1 MPTNCIVHDWQLDAA
16 SGALVHK
23 DNGEMRRLGEYQFK
37 LLLVLIKHAGQ
48 TLTRD
53 ELNVLVWERRVIGNN
68 SLPNAIHALRCALED
83 DGKQQRIIK
92 TIPRKGYTLEP
103 EFCQFNARPPQPVTM
118 TEEQTIAEAPLPIDE
133 LMPVND
139 APMIDGPVMRP
150 EAVTLAPV
158 TPRWKY
164 AFLAQ
169 LAITLLLAGLW
180 WWSPHNAPQ
189 IVQEESG
196 VYQQIRL
203 LRLPGADDTN
213 AMPQTHLNK
222 LLGATLHQLDNV
234 LAARKIKMD
243 VWFNASATSLK
254 YTFVLR
260 NACESREMAMNI
272 FHWGTHTERLNNI
285 LLSETERKLNEM
297 ATCVN

>member
-1 MPTNCIVHDWQLDAA
+1 MPTNCIVHDWQLDAS
-16 SGALVHK
+16 SGALIHK

-103 EFCQFNARPPQPVTM
+103 EFCQFNARPPQPLATADATAVAEITLPVD
-118 TEEQTIAEAPLPIDE
+118 EPLPVIEAPVIQP
-133 LMPVND
+133 
-139 APMIDGPVMRP
+139 
-150 EAVTLAPV
+150 VTLTEASAA
-158 TPRWKY
+158 PRWKY

-169 LAITLLLAGLW
+169 LAVTLLLALLW
-180 WWSPHNAPQ
+180 WLPAGNAPQ

-234 LAARKIKMD
+234 LAARQIKMD

>member
-1 MPTNCIVHDWQLDAA
+1 MPTNCIVHDWQLDAS
-16 SGALVHK
+16 SGALIHK

-103 EFCQFNARPPQPVTM
+103 EFCQFNARPPQPLA
-118 TEEQTIAEAPLPIDE
+118 TEEATASAEVAQPVDEPLPVIE
-133 LMPVND
+133 AQV
-139 APMIDGPVMRP
+139 IQP
-150 EAVTLAPV
+150 ETVTETSA

-169 LAITLLLAGLW
+169 LAVTLLLALLW
-180 WWSPHNAPQ
+180 WLPAGSAPQ

>member
-1 MPTNCIVHDWQLDAA
+1 MPTNCIVHDWQLDAS
-16 SGALVHK
+16 SGALIHK

-103 EFCQFNARPPQPVTM
+103 EFCQFNARPPQPLATADATAVAEITLPVD
-118 TEEQTIAEAPLPIDE
+118 EPPPVIEAPVIQP
-133 LMPVND
+133 
-139 APMIDGPVMRP
+139 
-150 EAVTLAPV
+150 VTLTEASAA
-158 TPRWKY
+158 PRWKY

-169 LAITLLLAGLW
+169 LAVTLLLALLW
-180 WWSPHNAPQ
+180 WLPAGNAPQ

-234 LAARKIKMD
+234 LAARQIKMD

>member
-1 MPTNCIVHDWQLDAA
+1 MPTNCIVHDWQLDAS
-16 SGALVHK
+16 SGALIHK

-103 EFCQFNARPPQPVTM
+103 EFCQFNARPPQPLA
-118 TEEQTIAEAPLPIDE
+118 TEEATASAEVAQPVDEPLPVIE
-133 LMPVND
+133 AQV
-139 APMIDGPVMRP
+139 IQP
-150 EAVTLAPV
+150 ETVTEASA

-169 LAITLLLAGLW
+169 LAVTLLLALLW
-180 WWSPHNAPQ
+180 WLPAGSAPQ

>member
-1 MPTNCIVHDWQLDAA
+1 MPTNCIVHDWQLDVD
-16 SGALVHK
+16 SGSLIHK
-23 DNGEMRRLGEYQFK
+23 ENGEMRRLGEYQFK

-48 TLTRD
+48 ILTRD

-103 EFCQFNARPPQPVTM
+103 EFCQFNARPPQPVAAAEATV
-118 TEEQTIAEAPLPIDE
+118 IADAPLPVIE
-133 LMPVND
+133 
-139 APMIDGPVMRP
+139 APVMAAP
-150 EAVTLAPV
+150 IMTAAVIQPTTVTPTTP

-169 LAITLLLAGLW
+169 LALTLLLALLW
-180 WWSPHNAPQ
+180 WLPAGNAPQ

-203 LRLPGADDTN
+203 LRLPSADETN

-222 LLGATLHQLDNV
+222 LLGATLHQLDNM